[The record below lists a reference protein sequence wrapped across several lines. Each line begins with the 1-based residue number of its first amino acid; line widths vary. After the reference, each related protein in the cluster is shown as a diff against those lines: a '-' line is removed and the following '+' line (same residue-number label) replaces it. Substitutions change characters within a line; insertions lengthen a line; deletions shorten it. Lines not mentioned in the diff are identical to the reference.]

1 VSEHAVGPRAAWRV
15 LRRRDFGLY
24 FLGNSASAAGGWFH
38 NLAAAILIYRLT
50 GSELLLGVLSFSQF
64 AWVLVLA
71 PWAGALADRFDR
83 RLVLLWAE
91 LAATA
96 LSFLIAG
103 LAFADRLNEWSVIG
117 ITLALGL
124 CAALAAPA
132 QQAIVVTLVPESE
145 LPTAVAL
152 NSMTFNLARAVGPA
166 LAALAIGTMGI
177 AAAFAINAF
186 SYLLLVAALL
196 IVRTRPQERAVG
208 KVRLRDSLVLLRE
221 DPRLLAYLLIVA
233 AVGWASDPVNTLAPA
248 FAEAYG
254 YRDTVGGVI
263 LGAFGTGAVCAAIV
277 LAGRTAGSARRMA
290 FTLTLLG
297 GGLVAFSLA
306 QWLPLG
312 LVFVAICG
320 AGYLAS
326 NTSATIRLQLG
337 VSESQRGRIMA
348 LWGVAFL
355 GVRPF
360 ASLLDGAIAAVA
372 GVRVAGVVLALP
384 ALAGAVLI
392 LGWPRLRR
400 VRARVAPSLG
410 RRSTASRY
418 GRASGK
424 GR

>member
-1 VSEHAVGPRAAWRV
+1 VSEETVGPRAAWHV

-24 FLGNSASAAGGWFH
+24 FLGNSASATGGWFH
-38 NLAAAILIYRLT
+38 NLAAAIFIYRLT

-83 RLVLLWAE
+83 RIVLLWAE

-103 LAFADRLNEWSVIG
+103 LAFAERLNEWSVIG

-124 CAALAAPA
+124 CAAVAAPA
-132 QQAIVVTLVPESE
+132 QQAIVVTLVPERDLS
-145 LPTAVAL
+145 TAVAL
-152 NSMTFNLARAVGPA
+152 NSMTFNLARALGPA
-166 LAALAIGTMGI
+166 LAALAIGTIGI
-177 AAAFAINAF
+177 AAAFTVNAF
-186 SYLLLVAALL
+186 SYLVLVAALL

-263 LGAFGTGAVCAAIV
+263 LGAFGGGAVCAAIV

-297 GGLVAFSLA
+297 GGLVLFSLA

-312 LVFVAICG
+312 LLFVAICG

-326 NTSATIRLQLG
+326 NTSATTRLQLG

-355 GVRPF
+355 GVRPL

-384 ALAGAVLI
+384 ALAGAALI
-392 LGWPRLRR
+392 LAWPRLGR
-400 VRARVAPSLG
+400 VRARAAASRD
-410 RRSTASRY
+410 RRSSASRY
-418 GRASGK
+418 GRASGR

>member
-1 VSEHAVGPRAAWRV
+1 MGPRAAWQI

-24 FLGNSASAAGGWFH
+24 FLGNSASATGGWFH

-83 RLVLLWAE
+83 RIVLLWAE
-91 LAATA
+91 LAATG

-103 LAFADRLNEWSVIG
+103 LAFADRLDEWSVIG

-124 CAALAAPA
+124 SAAVAAPA
-132 QQAIVVTLVPESE
+132 QQAIVVALVPERDLS
-145 LPTAVAL
+145 TAVAL
-152 NSMTFNLARAVGPA
+152 NSMTFNLARALGPA
-166 LAALAIGTMGI
+166 LAALAIGTIGI
-177 AAAFAINAF
+177 AAAFTVNAF
-186 SYLLLVAALL
+186 SYLVLVGALL

-208 KVRLRDSLVLLRE
+208 QVRLRESLVLLRE

-254 YRDTVGGVI
+254 HEDTVGGLI
-263 LGAFGTGAVCAAIV
+263 LGAFGTGAVCVAIL
-277 LAGRTAGSARRMA
+277 LAGRTSGSARRMVV
-290 FTLTLLG
+290 TLALLG
-297 GGLVAFSLA
+297 GGLVLFSLTP
-306 QWLPLG
+306 WLPLG

-326 NTSATIRLQLG
+326 NTSATTRLQLG
-337 VSESQRGRIMA
+337 VAESQRGRIMA

-360 ASLLDGAIAAVA
+360 ASLLDGAIASVA

-384 ALAGAVLI
+384 ALAGAAII
-392 LGWPRLRR
+392 LAWPRLGR
-400 VRARVAPSLG
+400 VRALAAAFLG
-410 RRSTASRY
+410 PRSSASRR
-418 GRASGK
+418 GRASG
-424 GR
+424 RAR

>member
-1 VSEHAVGPRAAWRV
+1 MSEQLVGPRAAWRV

-24 FLGNSASAAGGWFH
+24 FIGNSASATGGWFH
-38 NLAAAILIYRLT
+38 NLAAAILVYRLT

-83 RLVLLWAE
+83 RHVLLWAE

-96 LSFLIAG
+96 LSILIAV
-103 LAFADRLNEWSVIG
+103 LAFADRADEWTVIG

-124 CAALAAPA
+124 AAAIAAPA
-132 QQAIVVTLVPESE
+132 QQAIVVTLVPERE
-145 LPTAVAL
+145 LSTAVAL
-152 NSMTFNLARAVGPA
+152 NSMTFNLARALGPA
-166 LAALAIGTMGI
+166 LAALAIGTIGI
-177 AAAFAINAF
+177 AAAFAVNAL
-186 SYLLLVAALL
+186 SYLVLVAALL
-196 IVRTRPQERAVG
+196 VVRARPQERAVG
-208 KVRLRDSLVLLRE
+208 QVRLRESLALLRR

-254 YRDTVGGVI
+254 YSDTVGGVV
-263 LGAFGTGAVCAAIV
+263 LGAFGTGAVCAAVV

-290 FTLTLLG
+290 VTLTLLG
-297 GGLVAFSLA
+297 GGIALFALA
-306 QWLPLG
+306 PWFPLG
-312 LVFVAICG
+312 LVLVALGG

-326 NTSATIRLQLG
+326 NTSATTRLQLG
-337 VSESQRGRIMA
+337 VAESQRGRIMA

-360 ASLLDGAIAAVA
+360 ASLLDGAIASVA

-384 ALAGAVLI
+384 ALAGAALI
-392 LGWPRLRR
+392 LAWPRLGAP
-400 VRARVAPSLG
+400 RARAAAFGG
-410 RRSTASRY
+410 RRSSASRY
-418 GRASGK
+418 GRAR
-424 GR
+424 GRAR

>member
-1 VSEHAVGPRAAWRV
+1 MSEQPVVGPRAAWRV

-24 FLGNSASAAGGWFH
+24 FLGNSASATGGWFH
-38 NLAAAILIYRLT
+38 NLAAAIFIYRLT

-83 RLVLLWAE
+83 RHVLLWAE

-103 LAFADRLNEWSVIG
+103 LAYADRLDEWSVIG

-124 CAALAAPA
+124 SAAIAAPA
-132 QQAIVVTLVPESE
+132 QQAIVVALVPERE

-166 LAALAIGTMGI
+166 LAALAIGTIGI
-177 AAAFAINAF
+177 AAAFTVNAF
-186 SYLLLVAALL
+186 SYLVLVAALL

-208 KVRLRDSLVLLRE
+208 QVRLRDSLVLLRE

-254 YRDTVGGVI
+254 YQDTFGGVI
-263 LGAFGTGAVCAAIV
+263 LGAFGAGAVCAAIV
-277 LAGRTAGSARRMA
+277 LAGRTTGSARRMA
-290 FTLTLLG
+290 LTLTLLG
-297 GGLVAFSLA
+297 GGLVLFSLTR
-306 QWLPLG
+306 WLPLG

-326 NTSATIRLQLG
+326 NASATTRLQLG
-337 VSESQRGRIMA
+337 VVESQRGRIMA
-348 LWGVAFL
+348 LWGIAFL

-372 GVRVAGVVLALP
+372 GVRVAGIVLALP
-384 ALAGAVLI
+384 ALAGAAVI
-392 LGWPRLRR
+392 LAWPRLGR
-400 VRARVAPSLG
+400 VRARAAAFRG
-410 RRSTASRY
+410 
-418 GRASGK
+418 
-424 GR
+424 

>member
-1 VSEHAVGPRAAWRV
+1 MSEQVVGPRAAWRV

-24 FLGNSASAAGGWFH
+24 FLGNSASATGGWFH
-38 NLAAAILIYRLT
+38 NLAAGIFVYRLT

-103 LAFADRLNEWSVIG
+103 LAYADRLDEWSVIG

-145 LPTAVAL
+145 LSTAVAL
-152 NSMTFNLARAVGPA
+152 NSMTFNLARALGPA
-166 LAALAIGTMGI
+166 LAALAIGTIGL
-177 AAAFAINAF
+177 AAAFAVNAF
-186 SYLLLVAALL
+186 SYLVLVAALL

-208 KVRLRDSLVLLRE
+208 KVRLRESLALVRD

-277 LAGRTAGSARRMA
+277 LAGRTSGSARRMA

-297 GGLVAFSLA
+297 GGLVLFSLA
-306 QWLPLG
+306 RWLPLG

-326 NTSATIRLQLG
+326 NTSATTRLQLG
-337 VSESQRGRIMA
+337 VAESQRGRIMA
-348 LWGVAFL
+348 LWGIAFL

-360 ASLLDGAIAAVA
+360 ASLLDGAIATVA

-384 ALAGAVLI
+384 ALAGAGII
-392 LGWPRLRR
+392 LAWPRLGR
-400 VRARVAPSLG
+400 VRAPAAAFLG

-418 GRASGK
+418 GRE
-424 GR
+424 